1 MSTNTPQDKDAKA
14 RGRIRLSL
22 CLLLIAALVLLFC
35 AVPLQKRLVLSD
47 ARRGVTLLT
56 LPLAPGETFALRFT
70 HSVNLSDVT
79 DTLEWT
85 GDALILRSSQFT
97 AFGAGI
103 PVPAE
108 GIGTALV
115 NTSNGFLLTGIDT
128 VQEDNA
134 FLIMLQQV
142 PDHRLLYRQREIS
155 LLELAGS
162 GALLRLCVRP
172 VSIFEIILYT

>member
-1 MSTNTPQDKDAKA
+1 MPTKTPQDKHAKA

-22 CLLLIAALVLLFC
+22 CLLVAAALLLC
-35 AVPLQKRLVLSD
+35 ALPLQNRLVLSD
-47 ARRGVTLLT
+47 ARRGVTLVA
-56 LPLAPGETFALRFT
+56 LPIAPGETFAVRFK

-79 DTLEWT
+79 DFLEWT

-103 PVPAE
+103 PVPAD
-108 GIGTALV
+108 GIGTAIV
-115 NTSNGFLLTGIDT
+115 NTSDGFLLTGIDT
-128 VQEDNA
+128 VQRDNA

-142 PDHRLLYRQREIS
+142 PDHRLLYREREIS
-155 LLELAGS
+155 LLDLAGS

-172 VSIFEIILYT
+172 VSLFEILLYS